1 MAFNGMG
8 NRRRSRRIRIVL
20 DSNMLLAV
28 AEGINVFDR
37 IEEKLLTKPDYIVI
51 QPVLDELEKLTRS
64 QSPKTAKKA
73 RLALEIAEKYC
84 VFDKYNYDKKKDVDD
99 LIIEY
104 AEKNSVVVATNDR
117 ELKKKLRKKGIPQI
131 YLREHGLIET
141 DLGEYIII

>member
-1 MAFNGMG
+1 MAFDGMG
-8 NRRRSRRIRIVL
+8 DRRGSRRIKIVL
-20 DSNMLLAV
+20 DSNMLLAI

-37 IEEKLLTKPDYIVI
+37 IEEKLLSKPDYIII

-84 VFDKYNYDKKKDVDD
+84 IFDRYDYDKGKDVDD

-104 AEKNSVVVATNDR
+104 AEKYNVVVATNDR

-131 YLREHGLIET
+131 YLREHGLVET